1 MMDGNKKKSNLL
13 IIGTTNCNFFFIQNL
28 KYVNIYISKIK
39 IVFKK
44 IDEAFL
50 QRMDIKL
57 YILILNLIFYYFLL
71 IKLKLNINL

>member
-1 MMDGNKKKSNLL
+1 MDGNKKKSNLL
-13 IIGTTNCNFFFIQNL
+13 IIGTTNCNFFFIQNFL
-28 KYVNIYISKIK
+28 LYKIVLKIK

-57 YILILNLIFYYFLL
+57 YILILNLIFYYFLW
-71 IKLKLNINL
+71 IKLKYKSKI